1 MDASIELVKHLL
13 LPVVHIHAVVAREHP
28 STQIL
33 GGDRSGSGLVV
44 DASGL
49 ILTVNYI
56 VMGAQSIEVAF
67 AKGRRTRAEIVAQDF
82 EVGLALLKVKRQGL
96 PAAAL
101 GDGDALKP
109 GTAVIALASTGTQE
123 RRVAGGLVI
132 HVGEFEAYWEYLLD
146 HSIVTSA
153 PNPGFGG
160 GGLFTLTGAMVGVV
174 YLNLNEI
181 ARSSLAIPTD
191 YYRKHEPELLRY
203 GRVVSRPRRAWLGVF
218 AHPVE
223 EGVVVAGVVP
233 DGPGDLGGLQEG
245 DLIVSLNSEEVASRR
260 DLYTRLWRHEPGERL
275 ILEVMRENKV
285 RRVEVLGGDRA
296 YFFRQL

>member
-109 GTAVIALASTGTQE
+109 GTGVP
-123 RRVAGGLVI
+123 GLV
-132 HVGEFEAYWEYLLD
+132 
-146 HSIVTSA
+146 SSPT
-153 PNPGFGG
+153 
-160 GGLFTLTGAMVGVV
+160 
-174 YLNLNEI
+174 
-181 ARSSLAIPTD
+181 RS
-191 YYRKHEPELLRY
+191 
-203 GRVVSRPRRAWLGVF
+203 RRAWSWPAWYPTARAIG
-218 AHPVE
+218 A
-223 EGVVVAGVVP
+223 AC
-233 DGPGDLGGLQEG
+233 
-245 DLIVSLNSEEVASRR
+245 RR
-260 DLYTRLWRHEPGERL
+260 AT
-275 ILEVMRENKV
+275 
-285 RRVEVLGGDRA
+285 
-296 YFFRQL
+296 

>member
-101 GDGDALKP
+101 GDGDAL
-109 GTAVIALASTGTQE
+109 
-123 RRVAGGLVI
+123 R
-132 HVGEFEAYWEYLLD
+132 
-146 HSIVTSA
+146 
-153 PNPGFGG
+153 
-160 GGLFTLTGAMVGVV
+160 
-174 YLNLNEI
+174 
-181 ARSSLAIPTD
+181 
-191 YYRKHEPELLRY
+191 
-203 GRVVSRPRRAWLGVF
+203 
-218 AHPVE
+218 
-223 EGVVVAGVVP
+223 
-233 DGPGDLGGLQEG
+233 
-245 DLIVSLNSEEVASRR
+245 SEEHTSELQSHS
-260 DLYTRLWRHEPGERL
+260 DLVCR
-275 ILEVMRENKV
+275 
-285 RRVEVLGGDRA
+285 
-296 YFFRQL
+296 

>member
-1 MDASIELVKHLL
+1 MDASVELVKHLL
-13 LPVVHIHAVVAREHP
+13 PSVVHIHAVVARDHP

-33 GGDRSGSGLVV
+33 GNDRLGSGVVV

-49 ILTVNYI
+49 ILSVNYV
-56 VMGAQSIEVAF
+56 VMGAQAIEVAF

-96 PAAAL
+96 PAAVL
-101 GDGDALKP
+101 TGDALEP
-109 GTAVIALASTGTQE
+109 GNAVIALASTGTQE
-123 RRVAGGLVI
+123 RRVGGGLVI
-132 HVGEFEAYWEYLLD
+132 YIGEFEAYWEYLLD
-146 HSIVTSA
+146 RSIVASA

-160 GGLFTLTGAMVGVV
+160 GGLFTLTGSMVGVLS
-174 YLNLNEI
+174 LNLNEI
-181 ARSSLAIPTD
+181 ARSSLAIPVD
-191 YYRKHEPELLRY
+191 YYRKHEHEFLRY

-233 DGPGDLGGLQEG
+233 DGPGARGGLRGG
-245 DLIVSLNSEEVASRR
+245 DRVVSINAEDVASRR
-260 DLYTRLWRHEPGERL
+260 GLYMRLWRHEPGDRL
-275 ILEVMRENKV
+275 ILEVMRDSKV
-285 RRVEVLGGDRA
+285 RRVEVRGGDRA

>member
-1 MDASIELVKHLL
+1 MDASVELVKHLL
-13 LPVVHIHAVVAREHP
+13 PSVVHIHAVVARDHP

-33 GGDRSGSGLVV
+33 SVHYV
-44 DASGL
+44 
-49 ILTVNYI
+49 
-56 VMGAQSIEVAF
+56 VMGAQAIEVAF

-181 ARSSLAIPTD
+181 ARSSLAIPVD
-191 YYRKHEPELLRY
+191 YYRKHEHEFLRY

-233 DGPGDLGGLQEG
+233 DGPGARGGLREG
-245 DLIVSLNSEEVASRR
+245 DLIVSLNAEDVASRR
-260 DLYTRLWRHEPGERL
+260 DLYMRLWRHEPGDRL
-275 ILEVMRENKV
+275 ILEVMRDSKV
-285 RRVEVLGGDRA
+285 RRVEVRGGDRA
-296 YFFRQL
+296 YFF

>member
-96 PAAAL
+96 PAAVL
-101 GDGDALKP
+101 TDGDALEP
-109 GTAVIALASTGTQE
+109 GNAVIALASTGTQE
-123 RRVAGGLVI
+123 RRVGGGLVI
-132 HVGEFEAYWEYLLD
+132 YIGEFEAYWEYLLD
-146 HSIVTSA
+146 RSIVASA

-160 GGLFTLTGAMVGVV
+160 GGLFT
-174 YLNLNEI
+174 
-181 ARSSLAIPTD
+181 R
-191 YYRKHEPELLRY
+191 
-203 GRVVSRPRRAWLGVF
+203 
-218 AHPVE
+218 
-223 EGVVVAGVVP
+223 
-233 DGPGDLGGLQEG
+233 
-245 DLIVSLNSEEVASRR
+245 SEEHTSELQSLTDISYAVFC
-260 DLYTRLWRHEPGERL
+260 L
-275 ILEVMRENKV
+275 K
-285 RRVEVLGGDRA
+285 
-296 YFFRQL
+296 

>member
-1 MDASIELVKHLL
+1 MDASVELVKHLL
-13 LPVVHIHAVVAREHP
+13 PPVVHLHAVVAREHP

-33 GGDRSGSGLVV
+33 GNDRLGSGVVV
-44 DASGL
+44 DSSGL
-49 ILTVNYI
+49 ILTVNYV
-56 VMGAQSIEVAF
+56 VMGAQSVEVAF
-67 AKGRRTRAEIVAQDF
+67 AKARRTRAEIVAQDF

-96 PAAAL
+96 RAAAL
-101 GDGDALKP
+101 GNGDALKP

-132 HVGEFEAYWEYLLD
+132 HIGEFEAYWEYLLD
-146 HSIVTSA
+146 RSIVTSA

-174 YLNLNEI
+174 SLNLNEI

-191 YYRKHEPELLRY
+191 YYRQHEHELLRH

-233 DGPGDLGGLQEG
+233 DGPGDRGGLQEG
-245 DLIVSLNSEEVASRR
+245 DLIVSLNAEAVASRR
-260 DLYTRLWRHEPGERL
+260 DLYVRLWRHEPGERL
-275 ILEVMRENKV
+275 TLEVMRDSKV